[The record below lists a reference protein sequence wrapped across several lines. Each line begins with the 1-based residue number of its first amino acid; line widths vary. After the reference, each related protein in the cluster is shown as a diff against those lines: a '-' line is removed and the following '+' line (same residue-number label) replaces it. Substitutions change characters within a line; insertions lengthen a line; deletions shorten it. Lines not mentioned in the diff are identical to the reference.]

1 MKKILIDCDPGV
13 DDALAL
19 ALAHGSPDLE
29 LVGVT
34 SVGGNVPI
42 EVTTDNALRLVD
54 FLGSGAPVARGAGVP
69 LVRPPRT
76 ASEVHGTS
84 GLGGAVLP
92 EPTTAPVGQHAVDLI
107 IDTLAA
113 APGEISLV
121 AVGPLTNI
129 ALALA
134 KEPRVAEW
142 AREFVLMGGSYTRGN
157 NTPAAEFNIAADPE
171 AAAAVFNAP
180 WQPVMIGLDLTLQA
194 RATGEVRAGLAE
206 LGRLD
211 AELITPSLDLYGT
224 AEEYRDG
231 GPPVHDVCAVAY
243 AIDPGLL
250 ETAPAH
256 VAVETQGRYT
266 SGMTVV
272 DFRDPDAGS
281 AGQPPE
287 RHNAVVA
294 TGIDVARFWKLVTD
308 AYARVA
314 QQLP

>member
-19 ALAHGSPDLE
+19 TLAHGSPELD

-42 EVTTDNALRLVD
+42 DVTTDNALRLVD
-54 FLGSGAPVARGAGVP
+54 FLGSDAPVARGAGVP
-69 LVRPPRT
+69 LVRLPRT
-76 ASEVHGTS
+76 AADVHGTS
-84 GLGGAVLP
+84 GLGNAVLP
-92 EPTTAPVGQHAVDLI
+92 EPVAQPCGQHAVDFI
-107 IDTLAA
+107 IDALAA

-121 AVGPLTNI
+121 AIGPLTNI

-142 AREFVLMGGSYTRGN
+142 AHEFVLMGGSYTRGN

-171 AAAAVFNAP
+171 AAAAVFNAS

-194 RATGEVRAGLAE
+194 RATGDVRAGLAG

-243 AIDPGLL
+243 TIDPDLL
-250 ETAPAH
+250 ATEPGH
-256 VAVETQGRYT
+256 VAVETQGKYT

-272 DFRDPDAGS
+272 DFRDPDAAF
-281 AGQPPE
+281 AGQQPE

-294 TGIDVARFWKLVTD
+294 TGIDTARFWKLVTE
-308 AYARVA
+308 AYTRVA
-314 QQLP
+314 GQLP